1 MAQRRGLLSAAS
13 GMVLAILV
21 QGQTAIAQQAI
32 EALPE
37 EARLEV
43 VEEWGTNV
51 LPEASPR
58 WVYVLDVAFDNLI
71 ASRIN
76 IYDSDSGRFLGV
88 IHSGFVPNLL
98 LSPDKSELY
107 VDETYY
113 SRGTQGERTDVLSI
127 YDARTLKRTG
137 EVILPEGRAL
147 LVSKLP
153 AAALSPDGR
162 FLLSY
167 NMAPATSVS
176 LVDIKARRYLG
187 EIESPGCALVYP
199 TGERTFSMLCPDGS
213 FVDVAYD
220 ENGGAEIFQ
229 NEPFFDS
236 ETDPVFSHGAIDV
249 AAGKGFFVSYEGMLY
264 EIGIADGRT
273 RVADRWSI
281 LSEADVAEGWRPG
294 GWQLLDYQPALGR
307 VFVLMHRGP
316 KWSHKWPG
324 EEIWVLDPAT
334 NTRVARFPLE
344 EPAISLMLT
353 READPVL
360 LTLTDTGTLGVLDP
374 ASGEPRR
381 KIEGTGFTP
390 FLLHAFA
397 E

>member
-13 GMVLAILV
+13 GMVLAVLV
-21 QGQTAIAQQAI
+21 PGQTVVAQQTI

-43 VEEWGTNV
+43 VEEWGVNV

-76 IYDSDSGRFLGV
+76 IYDSDTGRFLGV
-88 IHSGFVPNLL
+88 VHSGFVPNLL
-98 LSPDKSELY
+98 LAPDKSELY

-113 SRGTQGERTDVLSI
+113 SRGTQGDRIDVLSI
-127 YDARTLKRTG
+127 YDAKTLERTG

-162 FLLSY
+162 FVLSY

-176 LVDIKARRYLG
+176 LVDIEARKYVG

-199 TGERTFSMLCPDGS
+199 TGERSFSMLCPDGS
-213 FVDVAYD
+213 LVDIAYD
-220 ENGGAEIFQ
+220 ESGGAEVFQ

-236 ETDPVFSHGAIDV
+236 ETDPVFSHGAIDI
-249 AAGKGFFVSYEGMLY
+249 AGGRGFFVSYDGVLY
-264 EIGIADGRT
+264 EIGIENGRT
-273 RVADRWSI
+273 ALADQWSI
-281 LSEADVAEGWRPG
+281 LSAADAEEGWRPG
-294 GWQLLDYQPALGR
+294 GWQLLDYQPALRR
-307 VFVLMHRGP
+307 VFVLMHKGP

-324 EEIWVLDPAT
+324 EEVWVLDPDR
-334 NTRVARFPLE
+334 NERVARFALE

-353 READPVL
+353 RESEPVL

-374 ASGEPRR
+374 ATGEQKRR
-381 KIEGTGFTP
+381 IEGTGLTP
-390 FLLHAFA
+390 FLLHAYA

>member
-1 MAQRRGLLSAAS
+1 MAQLRGLLSAAS
-13 GMVLAILV
+13 GMVLAVLV

-37 EARLEV
+37 QARLEV
-43 VEEWGTNV
+43 AEEWGTAV

-58 WVYVLDVAFDNLI
+58 WIYVLDVAFDNLV

-76 IYDSDSGRFLGV
+76 IYDADSGKFVGV
-88 IHSGFVPNLL
+88 VHSGYVPNLL
-98 LSPDKSELY
+98 LAPDKSELY

-113 SRGTQGERTDVLSI
+113 SRGTQGDRTDVVSI
-127 YDARTLKRTG
+127 YDAKTLERTG

-153 AAALSPDGR
+153 GAALSPDGR

-176 LVDIKARRYLG
+176 LVDIKARKYLG

-199 TGERTFSMLCPDGS
+199 TGDRSFSMLCPDGS
-213 FVDVAYD
+213 LVDVAYD
-220 ENGGAEIFQ
+220 ETGEAKVFP

-236 ETDPVFSHGAIDV
+236 ETDPVFSHGAFDV
-249 AAGKGFFVSYEGMLY
+249 AGGKGFFVSYDGMLY
-264 EIGIADGRT
+264 EIGIENGRT
-273 RVADRWSI
+273 RVTDRWSI
-281 LSEADVAEGWRPG
+281 LSEEDAKEGWRPG
-294 GWQLLDYQPALGR
+294 GWQLLDYQPGLGR
-307 VFVLMHRGP
+307 LFVLVHKGP
-316 KWSHKWPG
+316 KWTHKWPG

-334 NTRVARFPLE
+334 NRRVARFPLE

-360 LTLTDTGTLGVLDP
+360 VTLTDTGTLGVLDP
-374 ASGEPRR
+374 GSGELQR
-381 KIEGTGFTP
+381 KIEGTGVTP

>member
-1 MAQRRGLLSAAS
+1 MAQLRGLLSAAS
-13 GMVLAILV
+13 GMVLAVLV

-37 EARLEV
+37 QARLEV
-43 VEEWGTNV
+43 AEEWGTAV

-58 WVYVLDVAFDNLI
+58 WIYVLDVAFDNLV

-76 IYDSDSGRFLGV
+76 IYDADSGKFVGV
-88 IHSGFVPNLL
+88 VHSGFVPNLL
-98 LSPDKSELY
+98 LAPDKSELY

-113 SRGTQGERTDVLSI
+113 SRGTQGDRTDVVSI
-127 YDARTLKRTG
+127 YDAKTLERTG

-153 AAALSPDGR
+153 GAALSPDGR

-176 LVDIKARRYLG
+176 LVDIEARKYLG

-199 TGERTFSMLCPDGS
+199 TGDRSFSMLCPDGS
-213 FVDVAYD
+213 LVDVAYD
-220 ENGGAEIFQ
+220 ETGEAKVFP

-236 ETDPVFSHGAIDV
+236 ETDPVFSHGAFDV
-249 AAGKGFFVSYEGMLY
+249 AGGKGFFVSYDGMLY
-264 EIGIADGRT
+264 EIGIENGRT
-273 RVADRWSI
+273 RVTDRWSI
-281 LSEADVAEGWRPG
+281 LSEEDAKEGWRPG
-294 GWQLLDYQPALGR
+294 GWQLLDYQPGLGR
-307 VFVLMHRGP
+307 LFVLVHKGP
-316 KWSHKWPG
+316 KWTHKWPG

-334 NTRVARFPLE
+334 NRRVARFPLE

-360 LTLTDTGTLGVLDP
+360 VTLTDTGTLGVLDP
-374 ASGEPRR
+374 GSGELQR
-381 KIEGTGFTP
+381 KIEGTGVTP

>member
-13 GMVLAILV
+13 GMVLAVLV
-21 QGQTAIAQQAI
+21 PDHAAVAQQTI

-43 VEEWGTNV
+43 VEEWDVRV

-76 IYDSDSGRFLGV
+76 IYDSDTGSFLGV
-88 IHSGFVPNLL
+88 VHSGFVPNLL
-98 LSPDKSELY
+98 LAPDKSELY

-113 SRGTQGERTDVLSI
+113 SRGTQGDRIDVLSI
-127 YDARTLKRTG
+127 YDAKTLERTG
-137 EVILPEGRAL
+137 EVVLPEGRAL

-162 FLLSY
+162 FVLSY

-176 LVDIKARRYLG
+176 LVDIRARKYLG

-199 TGERTFSMLCPDGS
+199 TGERSFSMLCPDGS
-213 FVDVAYD
+213 LVDIAYD
-220 ENGGAEIFQ
+220 ETGAAEVFQ

-236 ETDPVFSHGAIDV
+236 ETDPVFSHGAIDI
-249 AAGKGFFVSYEGMLY
+249 AGSRGFFVSYDGILY
-264 EIGIADGRT
+264 EIAIENGRT
-273 RVADRWSI
+273 SLADSWSI
-281 LSEADVAEGWRPG
+281 LSAADAEEGWRPG

-307 VFVLMHRGP
+307 VFVLVHKGP

-324 EEIWVLDPAT
+324 EEIWVLDPDR
-334 NTRVARFPLE
+334 NERVARFVLE

-353 READPVL
+353 REAEPVL

-374 ASGEPRR
+374 VSGEQKRR
-381 KIEGTGFTP
+381 IEGTGFTP
-390 FLLHAFA
+390 FLLHAYA

>member
-1 MAQRRGLLSAAS
+1 MAQRLGLLWAAS
-13 GMVLAILV
+13 GIVLAILV
-21 QGQTAIAQQAI
+21 QGRAATAQQAI

-43 VEEWGTNV
+43 AEEWGTNV

-76 IYDSDSGRFLGV
+76 IYDTDTGKFLGV
-88 IHSGFVPNLL
+88 VHSGFVPNLL
-98 LSPDKSELY
+98 LAPDKSELY

-113 SRGTQGERTDVLSI
+113 SRGTQGDRVDVLSI
-127 YDARTLKRTG
+127 YDARTLERTG

-162 FLLSY
+162 FVLSY

-176 LVDIKARRYLG
+176 LVDIEAREYLG

-199 TGERTFSMLCPDGS
+199 TGARSFSMLCPDGS
-213 FVDVAYD
+213 LADVAYD
-220 ENGGAEIFQ
+220 EKGGAEVFQ

-236 ETDPVFSHGAIDV
+236 ETDPVFSHGSFDV
-249 AAGKGFFVSYEGMLY
+249 EGGKGFFVSYDGVLY
-264 EIGIADGRT
+264 EIAIDDGRT
-273 RVADRWSI
+273 SVADKWSI
-281 LSEADVAEGWRPG
+281 LTEADAAEGWRPG
-294 GWQLLDYQPALGR
+294 GWQLLDYQPRLGK
-307 VFVLMHRGP
+307 VFVLVHKGP

-324 EEIWVLDPAT
+324 EEIWVLDPEK
-334 NTRVARFPLE
+334 NRRVARFALE

-353 READPVL
+353 REAEPVL

-374 ASGEPRR
+374 ESGEQLR